1 MLLRSLARHL
11 NDTVFRGPDDELGSG
26 EADIQDTGDTGG
38 DVDAGG
44 SDASAEPEGEPERLT
59 VREQIKKSIAETSEP
74 PAEKPKREKGTGRFK
89 STKPDDG
96 TQPPADPNAAPAPA
110 PAAADDIPAPASLG
124 PEAKAA
130 WANAPKEIKEAFIKR
145 EADMQKGVDELKGR
159 YAQIDAALQP
169 HTDALRQMNATPG
182 EAVDRMFLWFKA
194 LSGQPTASFPA
205 LAQSMGIDWSKLV
218 EATVQSQQL
227 APGQQQQQQAQ
238 PEGEAP
244 PEIPEHL
251 KSYFNQLQ
259 QQIVGLTQQFNQ
271 VGGRFQTMEEQ
282 VQQQNAAR
290 TAENLSIWSKDKP
303 HFEAVREDM
312 ANLLGKG
319 VIPLKP
325 DGQVD
330 LDKAYETAIYFNP
343 TVRAL
348 VLAEQQQANQQVQ
361 QETAAAATTAQQ
373 VQVEKARRAAVSIP
387 SRQPPGAGN
396 VGAAV
401 KKKPGQ
407 RTSVRDSLKQAM
419 AELRDQ

>member
-11 NDTVFRGPDDELGSG
+11 NDTVFRGPDDELGAG
-26 EADIQDTGDTGG
+26 EADIQDTGDVGGADDGG
-38 DVDAGG
+38 DSGAPDP
-44 SDASAEPEGEPERLT
+44 EPEASTEKLT

-74 PAEKPKREKGTGRFK
+74 PAERPKREKGTGRFK

-110 PAAADDIPAPASLG
+110 PAADDIPAPASLG

-130 WANAPKEIKEAFIKR
+130 WANAPKEIKEAFVKR
-145 EADMQKGVDELKGR
+145 EADMQKGVEELKGR
-159 YAQIDAALQP
+159 YAQIDQALAP
-169 HTDALRQMNATPG
+169 HTDALRQMNATAG

-194 LSGQPTASFPA
+194 LASAPVNSFPA
-205 LAQSMGIDWSKLV
+205 LAQSMGLDWNKVV
-218 EATVQSQQL
+218 EATMQ
-227 APGQQQQQQAQ
+227 GQQPPSGQQPTA
-238 PEGEAP
+238 PEGSEGA
-244 PEIPEHL
+244 PEIPESIKGYVGKL
-251 KSYFNQLQ
+251 EQ
-259 QQIVGLTQQFNQ
+259 QVAALTQQFQQ

-303 HFEAVREDM
+303 HFEAVRADM
-312 ANLLGKG
+312 AELLGKG

-361 QETAAAATTAQQ
+361 QETVQAATTANQA
-373 VQVEKARRAAVSIP
+373 QVEKARKASVSIP
-387 SRQPPGAGN
+387 SRQPPGAANAGSI
-396 VGAAV
+396 V
-401 KKKPGQ
+401 KKKPGEKL
-407 RTSVRDSLKQAM
+407 SVRESLKRSI

>member
-1 MLLRSLARHL
+1 MLLRSLSRHL

-26 EADIQDTGDTGG
+26 EADIQDTGDAGGADDGG
-38 DVDAGG
+38 DSGATDP
-44 SDASAEPEGEPERLT
+44 EPEAPAERLT

-74 PAEKPKREKGTGRFK
+74 PAEKPKRERGTGRFK
-89 STKPDDG
+89 STKPDTD
-96 TQPPADPNAAPAPA
+96 PAPADPDAAPAPA
-110 PAAADDIPAPASLG
+110 PAAADDIPAPASLA

-145 EADMQKGVDELKGR
+145 EADMQRGVDELKQR
-159 YAQIDAALQP
+159 YSQIDNALAP

-194 LSGQPTASFPA
+194 LAGTPQASFPA
-205 LAQSMGIDWSKLV
+205 LAQSMGLDWKQV
-218 EATVQSQQL
+218 VAATM
-227 APGQQQQQQAQ
+227 GGEQQQQQPV
-238 PEGEAP
+238 PEGGEAP
-244 PEIPEHL
+244 PEIPEHIKGYVGKL
-251 KSYFNQLQ
+251 EQ
-259 QQIVGLTQQFNQ
+259 QVAALSQQFQQ

-290 TAENLSIWSKDKP
+290 TAENLAIWSKDKP
-303 HFEAVREDM
+303 HFEAVRSDM
-312 ANLLGKG
+312 AELLGKG

-361 QETAAAATTAQQ
+361 QESVQAATTANQA
-373 VQVEKARRAAVSIP
+373 QVEKARKASVSIP
-387 SRQPPGAGN
+387 SRQPPGAANAPAGI
-396 VGAAV
+396 
-401 KKKPGQ
+401 KKKPGEKL
-407 RTSVRDSLKQAM
+407 SVRESLKRSI